1 LRPIFAACLVAI
13 ALVSGCV
20 RATGGNAVRAPT
32 PTLSDPA
39 EPVPGIVTTVPE
51 HIPPNAFICFPKP
64 SGIGVGT
71 VAQVSDPAAPRIT
84 VTVPDGWTSQ
94 PGQNDVALTLNG
106 PDEMTGTVS
115 IADNARPRRRL
126 L

>member
-1 LRPIFAACLVAI
+1 M
-13 ALVSGCV
+13 
-20 RATGGNAVRAPT
+20 RAPT